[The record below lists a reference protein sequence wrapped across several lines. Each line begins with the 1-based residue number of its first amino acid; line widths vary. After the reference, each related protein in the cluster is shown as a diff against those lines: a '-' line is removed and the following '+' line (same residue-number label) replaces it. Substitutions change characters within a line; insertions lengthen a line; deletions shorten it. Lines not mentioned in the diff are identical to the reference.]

1 MGAEWFIISTQKQ
14 KKALEPTGKMYNR
27 LIDFLKNNK
36 TIASLLFFV
45 GGFWYFNKSKNKNM
59 ADTNIPMTQRAFYKK
74 AQIVGN
80 RKALDSLMSRYG
92 NEFTQAANNSNI
104 RLWALQALV
113 LVENLQ
119 GNTTANNGGTIGLGQ
134 LLPAG
139 IQDIIIMEN
148 RERKLTLPEKA
159 VLRATMGDRLDTL
172 LKYKLLGSKQQ
183 ITAKDLQNPAFNLQC
198 AAIFMSRLIDE
209 CTFDGVLR
217 YDQVIVG
224 YNIGYFSGLRKKIKD
239 LDTDEIIATINPI
252 TGDYIEK
259 FVGLYGHAQMIL
271 AS

>member
-1 MGAEWFIISTQKQ
+1 MGAEWYIISTQKQ
-14 KKALEPTGKMYNR
+14 KKALELTGKMYNR
-27 LIDFLKNNK
+27 FTNYLKKNK
-36 TIASLLFFV
+36 TVSSLLFFL
-45 GGFWYFNKSKNKNM
+45 GAFWYYTSSKKRQM
-59 ADTNIPMTQRAFYKK
+59 ADTNIPMTQKSFYSKS
-74 AQIVGN
+74 QIAGN
-80 RKALDSLMSRYG
+80 KKALDSLMARYG
-92 NEFTQAANNSNI
+92 NDFIQAAENSNI

-119 GNTTANNGGTIGLGQ
+119 GNPTANNGGTIGLGQ

-148 RERKLTLPEKA
+148 RERKLTAPEKA
-159 VLRATMGDRLDTL
+159 VLRATMGDRLDAL

-209 CTFDGVLR
+209 CTINGELR

-224 YNIGYFSGLRKKIKD
+224 YNIGYFSGLRKTIKN
-239 LDTDEIIATINPI
+239 LTIDEAIAKLNPI
-252 TGDYIEK
+252 TADYIKK
-259 FVGLYGHAQMIL
+259 FVGLYGHGQMIL